1 MDNRKGELANKD
13 GSTAQKQEVLM
24 LEVKSMANTNGVAED
39 LAEYRNVGDAAV
51 HHLRDSRRTVRET

>member
-1 MDNRKGELANKD
+1 MANKD